1 MKILITGIAGF
12 IAFNFAKELC
22 KNKNLKV
29 VGVDNFSDYYSVKLK
44 KKRVQNLKKFPNFRF
59 IKMDLIKKKKL
70 FQIFKNYKFDEVYNF
85 AAQAGVRYSMENP
98 TIYIDTNVC
107 GFSNLISASKKFKV
121 KKFYYASSSSIYGDS
136 NNFPLTE
143 KEKI

>member
-44 KKRVQNLKKFPNFRF
+44 KKRVFNLKKFKNFKF
-59 IKMDLIKKKKL
+59 IKIDLIEKKKI
-70 FQIFKNYKFDEVYNF
+70 FQIFKSNKFSEVYNF
-85 AAQAGVRYSMENP
+85 AAQAGVLYSM
-98 TIYIDTNVC
+98 
-107 GFSNLISASKKFKV
+107 
-121 KKFYYASSSSIYGDS
+121 
-136 NNFPLTE
+136 
-143 KEKI
+143 